1 MESPAALK
9 RLARRRGGFPGSG
22 EPIMIIRYR
31 RLSLAFTLASAA
43 VSGQALAGAFQ
54 LQEQSVSGQGTSWA
68 GRASNVQDA
77 TIVFGNPAGMS
88 FLDRAQLTAGTHY
101 IDASSDIHDESGNQP
116 MVTGVD
122 GNGTPIIGSV
132 ATGGGSDGDMI
143 PQKAIP
149 FGYYVQ
155 PINDRWSFGLGVYA
169 PFGLITDYNDDF
181 KGRYFGN
188 YSDLEVI
195 TAQPTLSYRFND
207 KFAIGF
213 GVTYNHIKGELESK
227 SPNPLNPT
235 AAGDGTVNV
244 KGDDDA
250 WGYNIGMIYRPVEST
265 TLGLTYRSKV
275 DYTLDGDIHADNVF
289 GYPDQNAR
297 GDASLDITLPETID
311 FSVTHQLDDRWT
323 VMAGATYIRWSRF
336 DELVVDNNLNIPV
349 EEQQDYEDAWQY
361 SAGLSYQPNPQWVFR
376 GGIAYDESPIKD
388 SVRTVRVPSADRT
401 LVSIGA
407 GWTPIPDLTIDAAY
421 SYIWEDRADVDL
433 QDENGNSYQAEYDN
447 SLNLFGVQ
455 ATYRF

>member
-1 MESPAALK
+1 LTLNCHSVKTDIEKSGLFKSKMAQRTMESPAALK

-149 FGYYVQ
+149 FGYVTIQ
-155 PINDRWSFGLGVYA
+155 VAADGMS
-169 PFGLITDYNDDF
+169 
-181 KGRYFGN
+181 
-188 YSDLEVI
+188 
-195 TAQPTLSYRFND
+195 PT
-207 KFAIGF
+207 
-213 GVTYNHIKGELESK
+213 T
-227 SPNPLNPT
+227 
-235 AAGDGTVNV
+235 
-244 KGDDDA
+244 
-250 WGYNIGMIYRPVEST
+250 
-265 TLGLTYRSKV
+265 
-275 DYTLDGDIHADNVF
+275 
-289 GYPDQNAR
+289 
-297 GDASLDITLPETID
+297 
-311 FSVTHQLDDRWT
+311 
-323 VMAGATYIRWSRF
+323 
-336 DELVVDNNLNIPV
+336 
-349 EEQQDYEDAWQY
+349 
-361 SAGLSYQPNPQWVFR
+361 
-376 GGIAYDESPIKD
+376 
-388 SVRTVRVPSADRT
+388 
-401 LVSIGA
+401 
-407 GWTPIPDLTIDAAY
+407 
-421 SYIWEDRADVDL
+421 
-433 QDENGNSYQAEYDN
+433 
-447 SLNLFGVQ
+447 
-455 ATYRF
+455 

>member
-1 MESPAALK
+1 
-9 RLARRRGGFPGSG
+9 
-22 EPIMIIRYR
+22 
-31 RLSLAFTLASAA
+31 
-43 VSGQALAGAFQ
+43 
-54 LQEQSVSGQGTSWA
+54 
-68 GRASNVQDA
+68 
-77 TIVFGNPAGMS
+77 
-88 FLDRAQLTAGTHY
+88 
-101 IDASSDIHDESGNQP
+101 
-116 MVTGVD
+116 
-122 GNGTPIIGSV
+122 
-132 ATGGGSDGDMI
+132 
-143 PQKAIP
+143 
-149 FGYYVQ
+149 
-155 PINDRWSFGLGVYA
+155 
-169 PFGLITDYNDDF
+169 LITDYNDDF

-275 DYTLDGDIHADNVF
+275 EYHLTGDVDASNVF
-289 GYPDQNAR
+289 GGVGAGGPVFLNAD

-323 VMAGATYIRWSRF
+323 LMAGATYIRWSRF
-336 DELVVDNNLNIPV
+336 DQLVVDNDLGLDIN
-349 EEQQDYEDAWQY
+349 EQQDYHDTWQY
-361 SAGLSYQPNPQWVFR
+361 AAGLAYRLNPAWTLR
-376 GGIAYDESPIKD
+376 GGIAYDQSPVKD
-388 SVRTVRVPSADRT
+388 AHRSPRVPTADRT

>member
-1 MESPAALK
+1 
-9 RLARRRGGFPGSG
+9 
-22 EPIMIIRYR
+22 MIIRYR

-275 DYTLDGDIHADNVF
+275 EYHLTGDVDASNVF
-289 GYPDQNAR
+289 DGVGAGGPAFLNDD

-323 VMAGATYIRWSRF
+323 LMAGATYIRWSRF
-336 DELVVDNNLNIPV
+336 DQLVVDNDLGLDIN
-349 EEQQDYEDAWQY
+349 EQQDYRDTWQY
-361 SAGLSYQPNPQWVFR
+361 AAGLAYQLNPAWTLR
-376 GGIAYDESPIKD
+376 GGIAYDQSPVKD
-388 SVRTVRVPSADRT
+388 AHRSPRVPTADRT

-407 GWTPIPDLTIDAAY
+407 GWMPIPDLTIDAAY

>member
-1 MESPAALK
+1 MIGKQDAAAAASWVQGK
-9 RLARRRGGFPGSG
+9 
-22 EPIMIIRYR
+22 PIMIIRYR
-31 RLSLAFTLASAA
+31 RLSLAIALVSAA
-43 VSGQALAGAFQ
+43 ASGQAVAGAFQ

-68 GRASNVQDA
+68 GRSSNVQDGS
-77 TIVFGNPAGMS
+77 IVFGNPAGMS
-88 FLDRAQLTAGTHY
+88 FLDRAQVTAGTHY
-101 IDASSDIHDESGNQP
+101 IDASSDISNDSGTQP
-116 MVTGVD
+116 ALTPGGVAVV
-122 GNGTPIIGSV
+122 GTQGS
-132 ATGGGSDGDMI
+132 SDGDMI
-143 PQKAIP
+143 PHKAVP

-169 PFGLITDYNDDF
+169 PFGLVTDYSDDF

-188 YSDLEVI
+188 YSDLEII

-275 DYTLDGDIHADNVF
+275 EYHLTGDVDASNVF
-289 GYPDQNAR
+289 GGVGAGGPVFLNAD

-336 DELVVDNNLNIPV
+336 DQLVVDNDLGLDIN
-349 EEQQDYEDAWQY
+349 EQQDYRDTWQY
-361 SAGLSYQPNPQWVFR
+361 AAGLAYQLNPAWTLR
-376 GGIAYDESPIKD
+376 GGIAYDQSPVKD
-388 SVRTVRVPSADRT
+388 AHRSPRVPTADRT

>member
-1 MESPAALK
+1 MSY
-9 RLARRRGGFPGSG
+9 
-22 EPIMIIRYR
+22 RYN
-31 RLSLAFTLASAA
+31 RLSLAIVLIGATA
-43 VSGQALAGAFQ
+43 SGQAMAGAFQ

-101 IDASSDIHDESGNQP
+101 IDASSDIRNQSGSQP
-116 MVTGVD
+116 QGMTGL
-122 GNGTPIIGSV
+122 TQTTGSE
-132 ATGGGSDGDMI
+132 DGDMI
-143 PQKAIP
+143 PHKAIP

-155 PINDRWSFGLGVYA
+155 PLDDRWSFGLGVYA

-188 YSDLEVI
+188 YSEVEVI
-195 TAQPTLSYRFND
+195 TAQPTLSYRFNEQ
-207 KFAIGF
+207 FAIGV
-213 GVTYNHIKGELESK
+213 GITYNTINGELESK
-227 SPNPLNPT
+227 TPNPTAPS

-244 KGDDDA
+244 DGDDEA
-250 WGYNIGMIYRPVEST
+250 WGYNIGLIYRPVEST

>member
-1 MESPAALK
+1 M
-9 RLARRRGGFPGSG
+9 
-22 EPIMIIRYR
+22 MIRYH
-31 RLSLAFTLASAA
+31 RLSLAVALASAA

-207 KFAIGF
+207 KLAIGF

-275 DYTLDGDIHADNVF
+275 EYHLTGDVDASNVF
-289 GYPDQNAR
+289 GGVGAGGPAFLNAD

-323 VMAGATYIRWSRF
+323 LMAGATYIRWSRF
-336 DELVVDNNLNIPV
+336 DQLVVDNDLGLDIN
-349 EEQQDYEDAWQY
+349 EQQDYRDTWQY
-361 SAGLSYQPNPQWVFR
+361 AAGLAYQLNPAWSLR
-376 GGIAYDESPIKD
+376 GGIAYDQSPVKD
-388 SVRTVRVPSADRT
+388 AHRSPRVPTADRT

>member
-1 MESPAALK
+1 MS
-9 RLARRRGGFPGSG
+9 F
-22 EPIMIIRYR
+22 RYN
-31 RLSLAFTLASAA
+31 RLSLAIALVSAA
-43 VSGQALAGAFQ
+43 ASSQAMAGSFQ

-68 GRASNVQDA
+68 GRSSNVQDGS
-77 TIVFGNPAGMS
+77 IVFGNPAGMS
-88 FLDRAQLTAGTHY
+88 FLDRAQVTAGTHY
-101 IDASSDIHDESGNQP
+101 IDASSDISDDSGTQP
-116 MVTGVD
+116 TLAGVV
-122 GNGTPIIGSV
+122 GTQGS
-132 ATGGGSDGDMI
+132 TDGDMI
-143 PQKAIP
+143 PHKAVP

-169 PFGLITDYNDDF
+169 PFGLVTDYGDDF

-188 YSDLEVI
+188 YSELEVI

-207 KFAIGF
+207 KFAVGF

-227 SPNPLNPT
+227 TPNPLNP
-235 AAGDGTVNV
+235 AASSDGTVNV

-250 WGYNIGMIYRPVEST
+250 WGYNIGLIYRPVEST

-275 DYTLDGDIHADNVF
+275 DYHLSGDVDASNVF
-289 GYPDQNAR
+289 GVGPGGGIRFLNDS
-297 GDASLDITLPETID
+297 GDGSLDITLPETID

-323 VMAGATYIRWSRF
+323 VMAGATYVRWSRF
-336 DELVVDNNLNIPV
+336 DQLVVDNDLGLPID
-349 EEQQDYEDAWQY
+349 EQQDYRDTWQY
-361 SAGLSYQPNPQWVFR
+361 AAGLSYKVNPAWTLR
-376 GGIAYDESPIKD
+376 GGIAYDQSPVKD
-388 SVRTVRVPSADRT
+388 AHRSPRVPTANRN

-421 SYIWEDRADVDL
+421 SYIWEDRADVD
-433 QDENGNSYQAEYDN
+433 QQKANGTSYKAEYDN

>member
-1 MESPAALK
+1 M
-9 RLARRRGGFPGSG
+9 
-22 EPIMIIRYR
+22 MIRYH
-31 RLSLAFTLASAA
+31 RLSLAVALASAA

-101 IDASSDIHDESGNQP
+101 IDASSDISND
-116 MVTGVD
+116 T
-122 GNGTPIIGSV
+122 
-132 ATGGGSDGDMI
+132 ATTLGARSGGSTDGDMI

-188 YSDLEVI
+188 YSDVEVI

-207 KFAIGF
+207 KFSV
-213 GVTYNHIKGELESK
+213 GVGITYNSINGELEQKTPSLTAPGV
-227 SPNPLNPT
+227 SP
-235 AAGDGTVNV
+235 DGTVNV
-244 KGDDDA
+244 DGDDEA
-250 WGYNIGMIYRPVEST
+250 WGYNIGLIYRPIEST

-275 DYTLDGDIHADNVF
+275 DYTLDGDITVSNLIVPGDVK
-289 GYPDQNAR
+289 R
-297 GDASLDITLPETID
+297 DASLDITLPETID
-311 FSVTHQLDDRWT
+311 FSITHEFNDRWT
-323 VMAGATYIRWSRF
+323 MMAAATYIRWSRF
-336 DELVVDNNLNIPV
+336 DELNVENDLLPV
-349 EEQQDYEDAWQY
+349 SEQQDYEDAWQY
-361 SAGLSYQPNPQWVFR
+361 ALGLSYRVNAQWLLR
-376 GGIAYDESPIKD
+376 TGIAYDESPISD
-388 SVRTVRVPSADRT
+388 STRTVRVPSADRT
-401 LVSIGA
+401 LFSLGA
-407 GWTPIPDLTIDAAY
+407 GWTPTPDLTIDVAY
-421 SYIWEDRADVDL
+421 TYIQEAD
-433 QDENGNSYQAEYDN
+433 AEVNQTSEQFPGTTYSADYDN
-447 SLNLFGVQ
+447 SLNLFGLQ